1 MSSSEP
7 AAHPTSGPGP
17 ATLPAGDP
25 AAHATGGPG
34 APATGGAPIRPA
46 GSVSELDPVVLPA
59 IPPAHLTSG
68 RVPTLQ
74 VTDRLH
80 RGSQIVGRFETSG
93 LAGFKVAAQGRA
105 LRVQVSLSADDRS
118 VSGWHTGRTEASP
131 LPRLVQI
138 RSQGRLR
145 QCVLLRGRKAHAR
158 VAFDLS
164 PEEIPDDGL
173 ICVEALDITE
183 GDGVCEE
190 VRRAVAGRVAPDGV
204 AGIRLDKVV
213 FEEPPRSDYDPDTLD
228 GSRCELYS
236 LISAGG
242 LANVNRQGPR
252 ALRSGMFL
260 VNPVLKDRF
269 GSSGRITLRL
279 GTKAEA
285 VSVIPATW
293 RRVNSELRWLRH
305 ATRKLLHSAAPSVQ
319 RVLSVRDGDMGEV
332 RQRVLGNITEL
343 ELPSPSGSPLL
354 VLLAPCPDAVPT
366 LESGT
371 SH

>member
-1 MSSSEP
+1 MSSSG
-7 AAHPTSGPGP
+7 S
-17 ATLPAGDP
+17 ATD
-25 AAHATGGPG
+25 
-34 APATGGAPIRPA
+34 
-46 GSVSELDPVVLPA
+46 LDQVILPA
-59 IPPAHLTSG
+59 IPPVHLTSG
-68 RVPTLQ
+68 QVASLQ
-74 VTDRLH
+74 VTDRLQ

-93 LAGFKVAAQGRA
+93 LAGFKVSAQGRP
-105 LRVQVSLSADDRS
+105 LRVLVSLSADERS
-118 VSGWHTGRTEASP
+118 VSGWHSGRAEAAT

-145 QCVLLRGRKAHAR
+145 QCVLLRGKKAHAR
-158 VAFDLS
+158 VAFDLT

-183 GDGVCEE
+183 GDGVCDS
-190 VRRAVAGRVAPDGV
+190 VRQAVAGRVAPDGV
-204 AGIRLDKVV
+204 AGVRLDKVV
-213 FEEPPRSDYDPDTLD
+213 FEEPPPVDYDPDTLD

-242 LANVNRQGPR
+242 LANVNRQGVQ
-252 ALRSGMFL
+252 ALRSGMFV

-279 GTKAEA
+279 GTRAEA
-285 VSVIPATW
+285 VSMIPATW

-305 ATRKLLHSAAPSVQ
+305 ATRKLLHSAAPSVE
-319 RVLSVRDGDMGEV
+319 RIISFRDGD
-332 RQRVLGNITEL
+332 LGAPEQQAHGNVTEL
-343 ELPSPSGSPLL
+343 ELASPAGSPLL
-354 VLLAPCPDAVPT
+354 VILAPCPDAVPT

>member
-1 MSSSEP
+1 MSSSG
-7 AAHPTSGPGP
+7 S
-17 ATLPAGDP
+17 ATD
-25 AAHATGGPG
+25 
-34 APATGGAPIRPA
+34 
-46 GSVSELDPVVLPA
+46 LDQVILPA
-59 IPPAHLTSG
+59 IPPVHLTSG
-68 RVPTLQ
+68 QVASLQ
-74 VTDRLH
+74 VTDRLQ

-93 LAGFKVAAQGRA
+93 LAGFKVSAQGRP
-105 LRVQVSLSADDRS
+105 LRVLVSLSADERS
-118 VSGWHTGRTEASP
+118 VSGWHSGRAEAAT

-145 QCVLLRGRKAHAR
+145 QCVLLRGKKAHAR
-158 VAFDLS
+158 VAFDLT

-183 GDGVCEE
+183 GDGVCDS
-190 VRRAVAGRVAPDGV
+190 VRQAVAGRVAPDGV
-204 AGIRLDKVV
+204 AGVRLDKVV
-213 FEEPPRSDYDPDTLD
+213 FEEPPPVDYDPDTLD

-242 LANVNRQGPR
+242 LANVNRQGVR
-252 ALRSGMFL
+252 ALRSGMFV

-279 GTKAEA
+279 GTRAEA
-285 VSVIPATW
+285 VSMIPATW

-305 ATRKLLHSAAPSVQ
+305 ATRKLLHSAAPSVE
-319 RVLSVRDGDMGEV
+319 RIISFRDGD
-332 RQRVLGNITEL
+332 LGAPEQQAHGNVTEL
-343 ELPSPSGSPLL
+343 ELASPAGSPLL
-354 VLLAPCPDAVPT
+354 VILAPCPDAVPT

>member
-1 MSSSEP
+1 
-7 AAHPTSGPGP
+7 
-17 ATLPAGDP
+17 
-25 AAHATGGPG
+25 
-34 APATGGAPIRPA
+34 
-46 GSVSELDPVVLPA
+46 
-59 IPPAHLTSG
+59 
-68 RVPTLQ
+68 LQ
-74 VTDRLH
+74 VTDRLQ

-93 LAGFKVAAQGRA
+93 LAGFKVSAQGRP
-105 LRVQVSLSADDRS
+105 LRVLVSLSADERS
-118 VSGWHTGRTEASP
+118 VSGWHSGRAEAAT

-145 QCVLLRGRKAHAR
+145 QCVLLRGKKAHAR
-158 VAFDLS
+158 VAFDLT

-183 GDGVCEE
+183 GDGVCDS
-190 VRRAVAGRVAPDGV
+190 VRQAVAGRVAPDGV
-204 AGIRLDKVV
+204 AGVRLDKVV
-213 FEEPPRSDYDPDTLD
+213 FEEPPPVDYDPDTLD

-242 LANVNRQGPR
+242 LANVNRQGVR
-252 ALRSGMFL
+252 ALRSGMFV

-279 GTKAEA
+279 GTRAEA
-285 VSVIPATW
+285 VSMIPATW

-305 ATRKLLHSAAPSVQ
+305 ATRKLLHSAAPSVE
-319 RVLSVRDGDMGEV
+319 RIISFRDGD
-332 RQRVLGNITEL
+332 LGAPEQQAHGNVTEL
-343 ELPSPSGSPLL
+343 ELASPAGSPLL
-354 VLLAPCPDAVPT
+354 VILAPCPDAVPT